1 MTDTNGLIQ
10 KISEICSAR
19 LAQETSRL
27 VGHGKQYSVAEI
39 ATQVGCSV
47 EAIYRLQQGQAW
59 PGFALCIRIIAAL
72 GPEAGDRILSPAIM
86 ELKKAQG
93 DTPTPGKIQAL
104 TASLVA
110 MYADFMSDGVL
121 SHQELAQLEKAYDQI
136 GTLLKRYSCIR
147 VKKDAAAA

>member
-1 MTDTNGLIQ
+1 MTDTNDVIQ
-10 KISEICSAR
+10 KISDICSAR

-59 PGFALCIRIIAAL
+59 PGFALCIRIATAL
-72 GPEAGDRILSPAIM
+72 GPEAADYILSPPSMA
-86 ELKKAQG
+86 LQG
-93 DTPTPGKIQAL
+93 AKGDAPTPSKIQAL
-104 TASLVA
+104 TTSLAA

-121 SHQELAQLEKAYDQI
+121 SHQELAELEKAYDQI

-147 VKKDAAAA
+147 VKKDAEAA